1 MFLCV
6 HAMLLA
12 KAGTELLDVDDHLV
26 LQKGAGFTAA
36 TEELIEQLGGIQRL
50 GSILASKLAA
60 RPDAGEA
67 AVSPPASLPHG
78 ILDSAAR
85 GELQNVAKW
94 LNTGG
99 LADALWSTTEVV
111 GKTGQAST
119 YGLLHAAATSG
130 HLEVVKELLK
140 RGASVDLQ
148 SSFGS
153 TALMRAALYGHLSTL
168 LLLLQQSSNPDLQDL
183 RGRTAL
189 MHAAG
194 KGQEACVQALL
205 RAEANTELLDT
216 NGDTALWHAEA
227 KSHTATAELIRQ
239 HAARQP
245 PVASPAAA
253 PLASLPLEI
262 YMSAQRGELQTV
274 ANWLNTGGL
283 VDTLRPTVTRSDGR
297 FLTLGLLHA
306 AAEGG
311 QLEMMRE
318 LLKHGASVDLQNNLG
333 TTALTF
339 AAFYGHTSI
348 LLLLLQHSANPDLQ
362 NVEGMTA
369 LMAAAGEGQEA
380 CIEALLRAEANIEL
394 LDKRGRTA
402 LHWVLGRIHS
412 NSAVTKGHTATARRL
427 RQHGC
432 LSLGSEFR
440 AYSIFGVTLCAVLPL
455 SRVELCAT
463 MGVNGV
469 ALSILW
475 AVLYAPRL
483 QP

>member
-1 MFLCV
+1 
-6 HAMLLA
+6 MLLA

-227 KSHTATAELIRQ
+227 KSHTTTAELIRQ

-245 PVASPAAA
+245 PVASPAA

-455 SRVELCAT
+455 TRVELCAT
-463 MGVNGV
+463 MGLNGV

-475 AVLYAPRL
+475 AVLYAPTL